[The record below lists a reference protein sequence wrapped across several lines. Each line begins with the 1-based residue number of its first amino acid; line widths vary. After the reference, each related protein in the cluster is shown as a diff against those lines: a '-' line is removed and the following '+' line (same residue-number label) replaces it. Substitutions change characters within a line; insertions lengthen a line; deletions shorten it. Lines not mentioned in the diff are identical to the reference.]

1 MMNVIVENL
10 IMSRSYRKTPIIK
23 NNGKHKQFSKRQAN
37 KKVRREICGSGAE
50 YKRHYEQYDICDF
63 YYFVD
68 KKDKKAMAK

>member
-10 IMSRSYRKTPIIK
+10 FMSRSYRKIPIIK